1 MDGSLLVPRL
11 DAPRRLFGVDL
22 GHFLAVVL
30 ALIAADALE
39 RFLGLPLGAPARLA
53 VAAVALA
60 LVAVPLRGL
69 SLAAWGVR
77 LAVYAGT
84 PRRAVWRPGG
94 PPEGMDARQEAKRP
108 WQAW

>member
-39 RFLGLPLGAPARLA
+39 RFLGVPLGALARLA
-53 VAAVALA
+53 VAAGRPGAGGRARARAPAGRVGGA
-60 LVAVPLRGL
+60 PG
-69 SLAAWGVR
+69 GVR
-77 LAVYAGT
+77 WHPQTGRLA
-84 PRRAVWRPGG
+84 PRGASRGGAPTSERRRRP
-94 PPEGMDARQEAKRP
+94 
-108 WQAW
+108 

>member
-11 DAPRRLFGVDL
+11 DTPRRLFGVDL

-39 RFLGLPLGAPARLA
+39 RFLGVPLGAPVRLA

-60 LVAVPLRGL
+60 LVAAPVRGL
-69 SLAAWGVR
+69 PLAAWGVR

-84 PRRAVWRPGG
+84 PRRAVWRPVG
-94 PPEGMDARQEAKRP
+94 PPVGAHRRAEEERP
-108 WQAW
+108 

>member
-39 RFLGLPLGAPARLA
+39 RFLGVPLGAPVRLV

-60 LVAVPLRGL
+60 LVAVPVRGL
-69 SLAAWGVR
+69 PLAAWGVR

-84 PRRAVWRPGG
+84 PRRAVWRPVG
-94 PPEGMDARQEAKRP
+94 PPAGAQPHAEEERP
-108 WQAW
+108 